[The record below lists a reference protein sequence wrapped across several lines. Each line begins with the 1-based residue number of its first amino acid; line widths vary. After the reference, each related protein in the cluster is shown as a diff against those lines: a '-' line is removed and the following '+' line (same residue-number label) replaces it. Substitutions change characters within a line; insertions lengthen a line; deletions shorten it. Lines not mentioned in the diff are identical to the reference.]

1 MHCRRLLP
9 PTVMKGETP
18 VRMRLTDRMKF
29 YKTPGVS
36 VAVINNGQVEWARG
50 YGVLEAGGN
59 DKVTPETMF
68 QAASISKTLTA
79 MAALRLVEKNKLALD
94 DDVNSKLVSWKLPEN
109 EFTKTEKPT
118 LRRVITHNAGI
129 TVSGFL
135 GYGTSEAIP
144 TLRQI
149 LEGQKPAN
157 SAPVR
162 VDIPPGSKW
171 RYAGGGYVVLQQ
183 LLADVTKTSFPELM
197 KRTILDKLG
206 MTRSTFQQ
214 PIPPEFASNAAAGH
228 LPDGKEIEGKWFIYP
243 ELAPAGLWTTPTDL
257 ARLLI
262 EIQQS
267 RIGRSNKV
275 LSTGMTNQMLTP
287 QVENMGLGLFVDGQG
302 SSARFSFGGANVG
315 FKCNMVAYMN
325 SGQGVVVMTNSENG
339 ASLIQEIFRS
349 VAAEYGWP
357 DYHPQE
363 RVTAKVDL
371 RIYDAYVGEYEI
383 APGFILK
390 VTREG
395 DKLLSQATGQP
406 KSELFPES
414 ETVFFVKDANAQF
427 TFVKDDK
434 GEVIQVNI
442 QRGTRVYMA
451 KRTRK

>member
-1 MHCRRLLP
+1 M
-9 PTVMKGETP
+9 
-18 VRMRLTDRMKF
+18 
-29 YKTPGVS
+29 
-36 VAVINNGQVEWARG
+36 
-50 YGVLEAGGN
+50 
-59 DKVTPETMF
+59 VTPETMF

-79 MAALRLVEKNKLALD
+79 MAVLRLVEKKKLALD
-94 DDVNSKLVSWKLPEN
+94 EDVNSKLVSWKLPEN
-109 EFTKTEKPT
+109 EFTNRQKPT

-129 TVSGFL
+129 TVPGFL
-135 GYGTSEAIP
+135 GYTKGEAIP

-183 LLADVTKTSFPELM
+183 LLTDVTKTSFPEFM
-197 KRTILDKLG
+197 KKTILEKLG

-214 PIPPEFASNAAAGH
+214 PIPPELASNAAAGH
-228 LPDGKEIEGKWFIYP
+228 LPDGKEIEGKWFVYP
-243 ELAPAGLWTTPTDL
+243 EMAPAGLWTTPTDL

-275 LSTGMTNQMLTP
+275 LSTTMTNQMLTP
-287 QVENMGLGLFVDGQG
+287 QVENVGLGLFVDGQG

-339 ASLIQEIFRS
+339 AQLIQEIFRS

-363 RVTAKVDL
+363 RVITRVDP

-383 APGFILK
+383 ASGFILK

-395 DKLLSQATGQP
+395 DKLVSQASGQP
-406 KSELFPES
+406 KSEMFPES

-427 TFVKDDK
+427 TFLKDES
-434 GEVIQVNI
+434 GHVIQVNI
-442 QRGTRVYMA
+442 LRGTRVYTAM
-451 KRTRK
+451 RIRRQEQ